1 MEAYDQYQLLNSE
14 EDTPE
19 AERLSASEKAT
30 EFASWVDRQNY
41 TEDQAV
47 TVKEALPYRQ
57 MMPAEASQKVL
68 VADEYGISSRSRVA
82 VSEEIDRLK
91 GDGSGVTQDLPEEAI
106 QNVTGL
112 NNRERAILWQ
122 LQNKGWSWKNN
133 PFVPQVGREV
143 YDRMHEEDEE

>member
-1 MEAYDQYQLLNSE
+1 MI
-14 EDTPE
+14 
-19 AERLSASEKAT
+19 
-30 EFASWVDRQNY
+30 
-41 TEDQAV
+41 
-47 TVKEALPYRQ
+47 
-57 MMPAEASQKVL
+57 PAEASQKVL

-91 GDGSGVTQDLPEEAI
+91 GDGSGVTQDLAEEAI

-133 PFVPQVGREV
+133 PFDRQVGREV